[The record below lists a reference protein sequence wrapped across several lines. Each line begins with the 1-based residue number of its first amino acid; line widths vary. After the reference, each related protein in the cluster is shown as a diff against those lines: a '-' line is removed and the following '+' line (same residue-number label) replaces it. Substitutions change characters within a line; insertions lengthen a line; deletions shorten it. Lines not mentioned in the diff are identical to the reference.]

1 MDLPLPTPKVSP
13 VAGASATPSS
23 SASWNG
29 SAWSI
34 VPSPQ
39 TGEGGF
45 LDAIVDMGSDNVWV
59 AGDEIDHWNGATW
72 SQMATVNGRII
83 HAITAIAATASDDI
97 WFADVDDFI
106 HYGCHPTS

>member
-1 MDLPLPTPKVSP
+1 
-13 VAGASATPSS
+13 
-23 SASWNG
+23 
-29 SAWSI
+29 
-34 VPSPQ
+34 
-39 TGEGGF
+39 
-45 LDAIVDMGSDNVWV
+45 MGSDNVWV